1 MSSVYVKVS
10 IMAMMQY
17 IQIVFTVLCRNNLKP
32 PEMVVPWSS
41 CNSTCLCVGV
51 CMCETGFCFTAQR
64 SQHGLGEIQAAG
76 NPDCSCISLHKT
88 DADFFLES
96 LHMCLCLCAHVSVC
110 VFVCVHVQW
119 PLTVQSLFCWPDSL
133 DKKAVILA
141 KTLPPTPPCTYAPET
156 HANWDG
162 HRIIHTSHSL
172 FPLFLSVCWR
182 IW

>member
-1 MSSVYVKVS
+1 MLKHALWRWGS
-10 IMAMMQY
+10 
-17 IQIVFTVLCRNNLKP
+17 VFTVFTLLGRNNLKP

-51 CMCETGFCFTAQR
+51 CMCETRFCFTAQR

-88 DADFFLES
+88 DAGFYWRVCIYACVFAC
-96 LHMCLCLCAHVSVC
+96 MWVC
-110 VFVCVHVQW
+110 VCPCPMTSDSTEPF
-119 PLTVQSLFCWPDSL
+119 FRWPDSL

-141 KTLPPTPPCTYAPET
+141 KTPPPTLPCTYAPKT

-162 HRIIHTSHSL
+162 HRIIHTSRSL
-172 FPLFLSVCWR
+172 FPPFLLCLLEKTVK
-182 IW
+182 